1 MTEVPR
7 FSIIDRIV
15 KINGVTKMAAR
26 CELTGKG
33 KQFGHNVSFS
43 LRRTKR
49 VFKPNLQ
56 KKTFVVDGQKITMTL
71 STQAI
76 RTLKKKGLLA
86 PAAK

>member
-1 MTEVPR
+1 MVQ
-7 FSIIDRIV
+7 IV
-15 KINGVTKMAAR
+15 KISGYLNMAAR

-56 KKTFVVDGQKITMTL
+56 KKTFLVDGQKVTMIL

-76 RTLKKKGLLA
+76 RTLKKKGILPKKGDVALA
-86 PAAK
+86 A

>member
-1 MTEVPR
+1 
-7 FSIIDRIV
+7 
-15 KINGVTKMAAR
+15 MAAR

-43 LRRTKR
+43 LRRTNR

-56 KKTFVVDGQKITMTL
+56 KKTFLVDGQKVTMQL

-76 RTLKKKGLLA
+76 RTLKKKNII
-86 PAAK
+86 